1 MISARR
7 LAMFTVMLT
16 AVTGARG
23 AEGPA
28 PAVVSGH
35 PAVAADAHRSAVG
48 FSASTYGPC
57 ISDTISATPPATNV
71 AIKGHAVRLTCGSG
85 AGAVVGGVCF
95 DADLLR
101 VSTGWSGGYL
111 RLTGMVYDDAD
122 IPGPFTSGSAI
133 FATPA
138 VPGWSR
144 DGSFADPRH
153 EPYGPLPA
161 DWARFTGYYQCGER
175 VVFAYRVGT
184 GTVLELPGLVG
195 GGRAI
200 SRTFRVSGFPASTMI
215 VGELPNGVGTGTGG
229 VVQLAAAGRVVSAG
243 LVGAPAGVVL
253 TVVGDR
259 ILLTVPGLQSG
270 LFTLVIGAMDAEALG
285 GALSES
291 AASIDPATL
300 TGGGPAH
307 WPQALETV
315 GVRGTGDGPYVVDT
329 LTVPEENPFGA
340 RMRLTGCD
348 FFRDGRAALCT
359 WNGDVWIVSG
369 IDAGL
374 ARLSWRRY
382 AAGLHQPLG
391 LKVVDDVVY
400 ATTRDGI
407 VRLRDLDGDGEAD
420 FYENFNGD
428 VHTTPAFHEFA
439 FDLQTDAA
447 GDFYYAKAG
456 PVRAGGRGW
465 ERIADHHGV
474 MLKVSRD
481 GSRSEVY
488 ATGFRAPNG
497 MSISPAGLITTGDNE
512 GTWTPSSRINLVE
525 RGGFYGVPDLA
536 HRAVV
541 PTTYDQPLL
550 WLPHG
555 GVDNSSGGQVWVE
568 GGRWGPLDGALL
580 HLSYGTSSL
589 FLVAWSHAGTV
600 AQGAAVRFA
609 LTFNSGMMRARFNPA
624 DGQLFLCGM
633 KGWQTNGARD
643 GGFQRVRYTGR
654 AVVMPVGYVVRCNGI
669 ALTFAAPLDR
679 AQAAELG
686 NWSATEWNYLW
697 TGNYGSPEVKPSS
710 GDTAKGHDAVAITAI
725 TVAADGRT
733 VFLEIPAL
741 RTVMQMKIS
750 ARIATADGDE
760 LSQDVYATV
769 NAVGTQAGP

>member
-1 MISARR
+1 MISIRHLGA
-7 LAMFTVMLT
+7 LT
-16 AVTGARG
+16 AMLV
-23 AEGPA
+23 
-28 PAVVSGH
+28 AVVGASAAESPPTGVASVH
-35 PAVAADAHRSAVG
+35 PAADAGARTAVG

-57 ISDTISATPPATNV
+57 LSDTITATAPATNV

-85 AGAVVGGVCF
+85 AGAVAGGVCF

-101 VSTGWSGGYL
+101 VSAGWSGGYL
-111 RLTGMVYDDAD
+111 RLTGMVYDDAN
-122 IPGPFTSGSAI
+122 IPGPFTAGSAI

-138 VPGWSR
+138 IPGWSK
-144 DGSFADPRH
+144 DDSFADPRH

-161 DWARFTGYYQCGER
+161 DWAHFTGYYQCGER
-175 VVFAYRVGT
+175 VVFAYRVGA
-184 GTVLELPGLVG
+184 GSVLELPGLVG
-195 GGRAI
+195 GGKAI
-200 SRTFRVSGFPASTMI
+200 SRTFRVGAFPGSTMI
-215 VGELPNGVGTGTGG
+215 VAELADGVGSAAGG
-229 VVQLAAAGRVVSAG
+229 AVQLAAGGRVVSAG
-243 LVGAPAGVVL
+243 LIGAPAGVALAVA
-253 TVVGDR
+253 GNR
-259 ILLTVPGLQSG
+259 IQLTVPALASG
-270 LFTLVIGAMDAEALG
+270 LFTLVTGAMDAGALG
-285 GALSES
+285 AVLAET
-291 AASIDPATL
+291 AASPDPATL
-300 TGGGPAH
+300 TSGGPAH
-307 WPQALETV
+307 WPQAVETA
-315 GVRGTGDGPYVVDT
+315 GVRGAVGGAYVVDT

-340 RMRLTGCD
+340 RMRLTGFD
-348 FFRDGRAALCT
+348 FFHDGRAAVCT
-359 WNGDVWIVSG
+359 WNGDVWVVSG

-391 LKVVDDVVY
+391 LKVVDDAVY
-400 ATTRDGI
+400 VTTRDGI

-474 MLKVSRD
+474 MLKVARD

-497 MSISPAGLITTGDNE
+497 MSISPAGLITAGDNE

-589 FLVAWSHAGTV
+589 FLIAWSREGAV
-600 AQGAAVRFA
+600 AQGAAVRFPLA
-609 LTFNSGMMRARFNPA
+609 FNTGLMRARFNPA
-624 DGQLFLCGM
+624 DGQLYLCGM
-633 KGWQTNGARD
+633 KGWQTNGSRD
-643 GGFQRVRYTGR
+643 GGFQRVRYTGG
-654 AVVMPVGYVVRCNGI
+654 AVAMPVGYAVRRNGI

-679 AQAAELG
+679 VQAADPG
-686 NWSATEWNYLW
+686 NWSATAWNYLW
-697 TGNYGSPEVKPSS
+697 TGNYGSPEMKPSS
-710 GDTAKGHDAVAITAI
+710 GDTAKGHDAVAISAI
-725 TVAADGRT
+725 SVAAAGRT

-741 RTVMQMKIS
+741 RPVMQMKIS
-750 ARIATADGDE
+750 ARIATADGAE
-760 LSQDVYATV
+760 LSLDVYATV
-769 NAVGTQAGP
+769 NAVGAQDGP